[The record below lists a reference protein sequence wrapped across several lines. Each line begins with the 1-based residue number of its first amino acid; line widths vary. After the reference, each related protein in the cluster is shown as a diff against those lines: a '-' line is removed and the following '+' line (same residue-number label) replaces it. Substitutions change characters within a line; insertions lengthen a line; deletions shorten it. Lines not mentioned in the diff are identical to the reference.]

1 MTATHSE
8 QSVYLALEVGNNEW
22 KLCFGDLRQE
32 RLVTIAARD
41 QERLWREIGKAKEK
55 FGLPAATAVQ
65 ACYEAGRDGFWIQRM
80 LAAGGVECVVV
91 DAASI
96 EVNRRARR
104 TKTDAVDARKLL
116 AMLIRYRVG
125 GERKLWSVL
134 RVPSAAEEAQRR
146 LHRGLERLKKER
158 TGHLCRI
165 KSLLI
170 TLGIRV
176 ASQRPVALEALRD
189 WEGQPLPADLR
200 AELALEQERL
210 RLVEEQIRALGR
222 VRQER
227 LKAPAQRTAAIAVKL
242 AQVRGLGA
250 DSGWQLAH
258 EFFWRRFDNRRQVG
272 AAAGLTGCPYASG
285 DSAHEQGISKAG
297 NARVRVLMVETA
309 WRWLQF
315 QPNSAL
321 ARWYQERFGG
331 GHGRLRRIG
340 IVALARKLLIALWR
354 YVQWDQLPEGAVLKA

>member
-1 MTATHSE
+1 MTATHSA
-8 QSVYLALEVGNNEW
+8 SRVYMAMELGNKDW

-32 RLVTIAARD
+32 RLVTVPAREV
-41 QERLWREIGKAKEK
+41 ERLWREIAKAKAK
-55 FGLPAATAVQ
+55 FGLPVEARVE

-80 LAAGGVECVVV
+80 LVEGGVNCVVV

-116 AMLIRYRVG
+116 GMLIRYQVQ

-134 RVPSAAEEAQRR
+134 RVPTEEEEAQRR
-146 LHRGLERLKKER
+146 MHRGMGRLKHER

-176 ASQRPVALEALRD
+176 QSQRPVPLQALRD
-189 WEGQPLPADLR
+189 WKGRPLPPDLR
-200 AELALEQERL
+200 QELEMEQQRL
-210 RLVEEQIRALGR
+210 GQVEEQIRALR
-222 VRQER
+222 LLRKER
-227 LKAPAQRTAAIAVKL
+227 MKVPEHRAEVTAVKL
-242 AQVRGLGA
+242 ARVRGLGA
-250 DSGWQLAH
+250 DSGWELAH
-258 EFFWRRFDNRRQVG
+258 EFFWRRFQNRRQVG
-272 AAAGLTGCPYASG
+272 AAAGLTGSPYNSG
-285 DSAHEQGISKAG
+285 DSTREQGISKAG

-315 QPNSAL
+315 QPQSAL
-321 ARWYQERFGG
+321 SRWYQERFGG
-331 GHGRLRRIG
+331 GHGRMRRIG